1 MAKAENKYG
10 EDINGVED
18 FERIRGY
25 LDKIYLFGC
34 YSRKNLAIIQGFSG
48 SHVDDTMKLLKK
60 LDFFKNALA
69 IQGRKKS
76 YNLLRKY
83 STSGQ
88 MPLSDVYT
96 LRNFFNDEDLFAYL
110 WILACLNDKKTNGR
124 SEFYLRVKCPFVKND
139 NTFKARLESLVADGY
154 IYKDNDIYKL
164 CNANALSSLREVELH
179 ELYNL
184 VQFASATTYPRVAGS
199 FLLRTIE
206 RELYRRTRAEI
217 NTESPYIMRHTTNRN
232 VLDEVLVYQ
241 LLFAIEEKRWVRI
254 GKEYLLPIEL
264 RYDNRVGRWY
274 CVFARINK
282 DKNGTTVRP
291 FVKHL
296 GRTKILMPTDPA
308 DENEIGIQNEH
319 WADLKSSLGADCSN
333 ESAWNN
339 IKEEFAK
346 QLKYNLFGN
355 FQAPEVIEV
364 TVAFE
369 FFDIH
374 DQKRFENE
382 ICRYCIK
389 SSQNIE
395 NKLVVTIQT
404 RDVYELLPILRS
416 YAPYM
421 TELDGG
427 DSALIDVLFAR
438 TEEMVSNI
446 GQEFEIYDSNNAED
460 YADNANNASEKSVRT
475 NKDQTR
481 EVIRTIFSQFQN
493 REFQQ
498 YLDLF
503 ARLTAYG
510 SFNKTLFETKLWSGG
525 IGTGANDSGVHKEIL
540 EKLIEYKCIIDKGAN
555 YERTPDFDPYLPM
568 SAFERDYLRF
578 ALELPEAELFLND
591 SLREKLRKTVER
603 GYFDLLGGSI
613 NNFGEFNRNTCPDAE
628 RIKCF
633 KEVFRA
639 VKNKKLLELTLVNGE
654 NSGEYFAWKL
664 EYRGFD
670 RKWWLIYC
678 DNDKINPK
686 RVALEDII
694 KAQCRSVD
702 AARIDDSAI
711 EDALEAE
718 KHKDCSKGDESE
730 IVLWVT
736 DRQNAIERCLVAFEN
751 FEAKSVRFLGYDAEG
766 KEVYEIKLTIYSFFD
781 KELIRTLMG
790 LGAKVRYI
798 SGPQSITMLL
808 KEQCQKALE
817 NLEKSIGI
825 EI

>member
-48 SHVDDTMKLLKK
+48 SHVDDTIKLLKK

-88 MPLSDVYT
+88 IPLADVYT

-110 WILACLNDKKTNGR
+110 WILAYLNDKNSNGR
-124 SEFYLRVKCPFVKND
+124 SEFYLKVHCPFIKND
-139 NTFKARLESLVADGY
+139 NTFKARLDSLVEDGY
-154 IYKDNDIYKL
+154 IYKDNDVYKL
-164 CNANALSSLREVELH
+164 CNANALSSLREVELY

-206 RELYRRTRAEI
+206 REIYRRTRSEV

-282 DKNGTTVRP
+282 DENGITVKP

-296 GRTKILMPTDPA
+296 GRIKILMPTDPD
-308 DENEIGIQNEH
+308 DENEIGIQNTH
-319 WADLKSSLGADCSN
+319 WAALKSSLGADCSN
-333 ESAWNN
+333 ESAWNI
-339 IKEEFAK
+339 IKEGFAK

-364 TVAFE
+364 TAAFE
-369 FFDIH
+369 FYDIH

-382 ICRYCIK
+382 IGRYCIK
-389 SSQNIE
+389 SSKNIE

-404 RDVYELLPILRS
+404 SDVYELLPILRS

-421 TELDGG
+421 TELNGG

-438 TEEMVSNI
+438 TEEMLLNI
-446 GQEFEIYDSNNAED
+446 GQEFAIFDSKESED
-460 YADNANNASEKSVRT
+460 SEDDPTDTSKKTVRT
-475 NKDQTR
+475 NKDKTR

-503 ARLTAYG
+503 ARLTVYG
-510 SFNKTLFETKLWSGG
+510 SFNKTQFETRLWGGG
-525 IGTGANDSGVHKEIL
+525 IGVDDSSVHKEIL
-540 EKLIEYKCIIDKGAN
+540 DKLIKYKCIVDKGIN
-555 YERTPDFDPYLPM
+555 YERTPEFDPYLPM

-578 ALELPEAELFLND
+578 VLELPEAELFLNN
-591 SLREKLRKTVER
+591 SLREKLRQTVEP

-613 NNFGEFNRNTCPDAE
+613 NNFGEFDRNACPDAE

-639 VKNKKLLELTLVNGE
+639 VKNKKLLELTFANDE
-654 NSGEYFAWKL
+654 NTGEYFAWKL
-664 EYRGFD
+664 EYRGLD

-678 DNDKINPK
+678 DNGKINPK
-686 RVALEDII
+686 RVALEDICR
-694 KAQCRSVD
+694 AQCRSAD

-711 EDALEAE
+711 EDALEA
-718 KHKDCSKGDESE
+718 KKYIGCGKSDESE

-736 DRQNAIERCLVAFEN
+736 DGQNAIERCLVAFEN

-766 KEVYEIKLTIYSFFD
+766 NSVYEIRLMIYSFFD

-798 SGPQSITMLL
+798 SGPQRITFLL

-817 NLEKSIGI
+817 NIGRSIGI
-825 EI
+825 DR